1 MKVIMNKKFI
11 IENPD
16 HSLPYISHGK
26 GIYLYD
32 TEGKE
37 YIDGSSGAVTAN
49 IGHGVEEII
58 EAVNEQAR
66 KVSFVHRGHFMN
78 EHADKLSGKLASWAP
93 GDLNNVLFVNSGSEA
108 TEMAQKLA
116 IHYWQEKGFG
126 QKNRILSR
134 WTSYH
139 GNTLGALSMSG
150 HPLRRQ
156 RFSNILEDY
165 PCVSVPH
172 YYRCADE
179 DTQEEFALRS
189 ANELETAIFRIGSDN
204 IAAFIAEPIIGA
216 SGGAITPPQGYYQR
230 IREIC
235 DENNI
240 LFIVDEV
247 MTGMG
252 RTGRNFGI
260 DHWEVVPDLMALGKG
275 MGAGYTPIAAT
286 LFSDRIIDVI
296 NKGSGSISYGHTYG
310 GNPQSS
316 AIALAV
322 MEYLEKHEIVKNS
335 AKQGSY
341 LMSQLESAI
350 SKFPI
355 VGEVR
360 GKGLLCGMEFVENQ
374 ETKESFPA
382 STNLM
387 QRIIGRAFEKGLIV
401 YAGSSG
407 TGDAIIIAPPL
418 VVTDKEIDKIISILF
433 ETIEEIQNELTTE
446 GVLVNSF

>member
-1 MKVIMNKKFI
+1 MNKKII

-32 TEGKE
+32 TDGKE

-58 EAVNEQAR
+58 ESMNEQAR

-78 EHADKLSGKLASWAP
+78 GHADKLSGKLASWAP
-93 GDLNNVLFVNSGSEA
+93 GDLNNALFVNSGSEA

-172 YYRCADE
+172 YYRCANE
-179 DTQEEFALRS
+179 YTQEEFALRS

-252 RTGRNFGI
+252 RTGKNFGI

-322 MEYLEKHEIVKNS
+322 MEYLEKHQIVENS

-341 LMSQLESAI
+341 LMGQLERAI

-360 GKGLLCGMEFVENQ
+360 GKGLLCGMEFVGNQ

-387 QRIIGRAFEKGLIV
+387 QRIIARAFEKGLIV

-407 TGDAIIIAPPL
+407 VGDAIIIAPPL

-433 ETIEEIQNELTTE
+433 ETIEEVQNELTKE
-446 GVLVNSF
+446 AALLVSF